1 MQVVMGHSSLEYNYD
16 TVHMSK
22 CVFEN
27 EKQRKSDKVMTHIVV
42 NERWRGTNN
51 DKILVL
57 Y

>member
-1 MQVVMGHSSLEYNYD
+1 MQVVMGHSSMEYNYD